1 MKKYAY
7 NQTGC
12 IASNQCANNTNM
24 VCVGS
29 TCTCLYPNS
38 WNGTYCGKIAF
49 KLVFSLELAIRK
61 DDKIFLEIKNIFS
74 IYNVIWPISD

>member
-38 WNGTYCGKIAF
+38 WNGTYCGNVAF
-49 KLVFSLELAIRK
+49 NWVSK
-61 DDKIFLEIKNIFS
+61 
-74 IYNVIWPISD
+74 